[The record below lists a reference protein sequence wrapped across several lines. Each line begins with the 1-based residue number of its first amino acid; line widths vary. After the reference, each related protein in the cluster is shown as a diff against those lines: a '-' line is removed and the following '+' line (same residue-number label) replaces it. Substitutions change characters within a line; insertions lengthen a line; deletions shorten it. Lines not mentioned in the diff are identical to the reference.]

1 MGKTKNKNN
10 TNIAKI
16 IFIMLFLA
24 LIGLIGYNLYI
35 IYKNIEITD
44 TNYEAQRLSFS
55 TNIEKTVENKDKNIV
70 STEDMLEGL
79 LQSVVGIS
87 KLKDNG
93 GSILNNVSTDD
104 LGLGTGIVVS
114 ENGYIL
120 SNNHVTGDK
129 YSTCY
134 VTIEENT
141 YKGTVIF
148 SEADL
153 DLSIVKVEANNLKS
167 ANLGNSIKNRV
178 GEQVYAIGNPI
189 GYEFKRTVTSGI
201 ISALN
206 RTIRIEEGE
215 NVSYIS
221 DLIQTD
227 ATINPGN
234 SGGPLVNK
242 YGEVIGINTVKIT
255 SAEGI
260 GFAIPINVIKPVIEQ
275 LKNNGKFEEATLG
288 IYAYDSEVAEYM
300 NLKNK
305 ITSGIYITNILENGP
320 AYKANLLIGD
330 VIISVDNKR
339 INTINDLREYIYTK
353 NAGDTINLKILR
365 MQKERDIEVIL
376 ENK

>member
-1 MGKTKNKNN
+1 MGKTKNNN
-10 TNIAKI
+10 STNIAKI

-55 TNIEKTVENKDKNIV
+55 TNVERNVENKDENIV
-70 STEDMLEGL
+70 STEDMLQEI

-141 YKGTVIF
+141 YKGVVIF

-260 GFAIPINVIKPVIEQ
+260 GFAIPINVIIPVIEQ

-305 ITSGIYITNILENGP
+305 FTSGIYITDVITNGP
-320 AYKANLLIGD
+320 AYKSDLKVGD
-330 VIISVDNKR
+330 IIISIDNKKL
-339 INTINDLREYIYTK
+339 NTINDLREYIYTK
-353 NAGDTINLKILR
+353 NARDIVNLKILR